1 MTNQAKTSPL
11 LSVQGLKTFFD
22 TDSGVVRAV
31 DGVSLEI
38 KQGETFALVGESGCG
53 KSVTALSVIRL
64 IPSVTG
70 RLVDGSVTLKGHDL
84 MTLSERQMRA
94 IRGKRIAMIF
104 QDPMTSLNPVHTVKQ
119 QLREVLVRHARIS
132 ADEANSQVLE
142 LLNAVGLPDPEQRSK
157 EYPHQLSGGM
167 KQRVMIAIALAG
179 DPDLLI
185 ADDPTTALDVT
196 IQAQVLSLL
205 RELQR
210 KKGMSIFLI
219 THDLGVV
226 AEMADHVSVMYA
238 GHIIE
243 EDSAEA
249 FFKDPKHPY

>member
-70 RLVDGSVTLKGHDL
+70 RLADGSVTLKGHDL

-119 QLREVLVRHARIS
+119 QIREVLVRHASIS

-142 LLNAVGLPDPEQRSK
+142 LLNAVGLPDIRIN
-157 EYPHQLSGGM
+157 YP
-167 KQRVMIAIALAG
+167 
-179 DPDLLI
+179 
-185 ADDPTTALDVT
+185 
-196 IQAQVLSLL
+196 
-205 RELQR
+205 
-210 KKGMSIFLI
+210 
-219 THDLGVV
+219 
-226 AEMADHVSVMYA
+226 AE
-238 GHIIE
+238 
-243 EDSAEA
+243 
-249 FFKDPKHPY
+249 